1 MIIKSNPINIK
12 TNSGK
17 LFCTISEK
25 AIFAIFINI
34 INCGIINGN
43 PSIAMM
49 AEGCCALEAMAA
61 KKLNTK
67 LKLIPPKQLM
77 PKNNQAC
84 CKGLPSNTVNN
95 NKLSPLISVMSKLL

>member
-95 NKLSPLISVMSKLL
+95 NKLIPLISVMSKLL